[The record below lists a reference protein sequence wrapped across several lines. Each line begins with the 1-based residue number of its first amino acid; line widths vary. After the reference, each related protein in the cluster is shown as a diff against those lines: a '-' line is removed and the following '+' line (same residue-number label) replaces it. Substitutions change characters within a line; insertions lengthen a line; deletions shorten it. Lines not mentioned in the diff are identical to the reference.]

1 MNKANFLAKENFP
14 QSTYT
19 FDFMQKMIHLAGSMA
34 LLGGD
39 NYILAGCVEDKSGN
53 VSEGLITIDGELL
66 PFAGGAKKAKVKIQ
80 ETKESDHF
88 NGVDYPE
95 AYIHRKV
102 VFADDGDILWDDLKQ
117 VLTNKAL
124 EQKISSIKGDAP
136 GTVKMW
142 AGTVS
147 SIPDDY
153 LLCDGKPLKND
164 EYPELYKNLNAIHG
178 VEGTDSFLLPDL
190 SGRFIVG
197 YNNQHEDYDVIGKKD
212 GKEKVVLEV
221 SQMPK
226 HRHSYSDDTNAQGKF
241 PAIEPGFPQTVGG
254 INETKSS
261 GSSSGTGT
269 VYGTSFEGGVNGATQ
284 AHENRP
290 PYFVLAYIIKVK

>member
-19 FDFMQKMIHLAGSMA
+19 FDFMQKTIHLAGSMA

-53 VSEGLITIDGELL
+53 VSEGLITINGELL
-66 PFAGGAKKAKVKIQ
+66 PFAGGAKKDKVKIQ

-102 VFADDGDILWDDLKQ
+102 IFADDGDILWDDLKQ

-147 SIPDDY
+147 SIPSEY
-153 LLCDGKPLKND
+153 MLCDGKPLKND
-164 EYPELYKNLNAIHG
+164 DYPELYKNLNAIHG
-178 VEGTDSFLLPDL
+178 IEGNDSFLLPDL
-190 SGRFIVG
+190 RKRFVVG
-197 YNNQHEDYDVIGKKD
+197 YDNQNEDYERIGQI
-212 GKEKVVLEV
+212 GGTEKVELTID
-221 SQMPK
+221 QIPP
-226 HRHSYSDDTNAQGKF
+226 HSHEFKGVRTDSNNWRGTGEAIGSWTVFESDR
-241 PAIEPGFPQTVGG
+241 QTSDVGG
-254 INETKSS
+254 GQS
-261 GSSSGTGT
+261 
-269 VYGTSFEGGVNGATQ
+269 
-284 AHENRP
+284 HENRP